1 MAPESGRPDGGQV
14 TPVPLRPV
22 RAGAL
27 GDVELADEIELY
39 GAVVVAA
46 SEKDGS
52 LTPAEIDDA
61 LGVDDASTAD
71 GGGTPGTDEGT
82 DEDGDGGALP

>member
-14 TPVPLRPV
+14 TPVPLPPV
-22 RAGAL
+22 PPGAL

-61 LGVDDASTAD
+61 LGVDDAPAAD
-71 GGGTPGTDEGT
+71 GGGAAV
-82 DEDGDGGALP
+82 DGDGGGLP